1 MKIRSRRR
9 RVRGASDHA
18 TVVEHLSELRFRIVR
33 SLLAVAIGMLLVLLQ
48 YERLLE
54 FLTEPY
60 RTICKQKPNL
70 KCNGT
75 LYGLGPIDGFSA
87 RMRISVY
94 GGVIL
99 ALPVIVWQV
108 WKFVAPALHRNE
120 RRYAVGFITSTVSLF
135 ALGAYLAY
143 WTLGRSLEFLISWS
157 GTDVEQAYQITKY
170 VNLVFFMVLA
180 FGIGFLFPVV
190 IVFLQLTNIL
200 TPVQLVRQWRWA
212 IMIIFVT
219 AAVMT
224 PDGSPVSLFALSI
237 PMCLLYVIAILIG
250 YFVAW
255 RRRKRAMTE
264 SQ

>member
-1 MKIRSRRR
+1 MRIRNGRR
-9 RVRGASDHA
+9 RVRGSGDQA

-33 SLLAVAIGMLLVLLQ
+33 SLLAVAIGMLVVLLQ

-60 RTICKQKPNL
+60 RTICREKPNL

-94 GGVIL
+94 GGLIL

-108 WKFVAPALHRNE
+108 WRFVAPALHRNE
-120 RRYAVGFITSTVSLF
+120 KRYAVSFIVSTVSLF
-135 ALGAYLAY
+135 SLGAYLAY

-180 FGIGFLFPVV
+180 FGVGFLFPVV

-200 TPVQLVRQWRWA
+200 TPSQLAKQWRWA
-212 IMIIFVT
+212 VMIIFVT

-237 PMCLLYVIAILIG
+237 PMCLLYVAAVLIG

-255 RRRKRAMTE
+255 RRRKRSLADRR
-264 SQ
+264 

>member
-1 MKIRSRRR
+1 MTKRKGRQ
-9 RVRGASDHA
+9 RVRGSSDQA
-18 TVVEHLSELRFRIVR
+18 TVIEHLSELRFRIVR
-33 SLLAVAIGMLLVLLQ
+33 SLLAVGIGMLAVLLQ
-48 YERLLE
+48 YERLLD

-60 RTICKQKPNL
+60 RTICKEKPNL

-94 GGVIL
+94 GGLIL
-99 ALPVIVWQV
+99 ALPVIVWQI
-108 WKFVAPALHRNE
+108 WRFVAPALHRNE
-120 RRYAVGFITSTVSLF
+120 KRYAVSFIVSTVGLF
-135 ALGAYLAY
+135 TLGAYLAY

-190 IVFLQLTNIL
+190 IVFLQLTNVL
-200 TPVQLVRQWRWA
+200 TPTQLVRQWRWA
-212 IMIIFVT
+212 VMVIFVT

-224 PDGSPVSLFALSI
+224 PDGSPVSLFALSV
-237 PMCLLYVIAILIG
+237 PMCLLYALAILIG

-255 RRRKRAMTE
+255 RRRKRSTSEVA
-264 SQ
+264 